1 MAHSYVT
8 VGEKLEVFR
17 LLLNHIAIEITVTS
31 MTSNRRI
38 PTDDARPATRAVEVA
53 STSDTSPIQ
62 HYCCNDIIRD
72 NQK

>member
-1 MAHSYVT
+1 
-8 VGEKLEVFR
+8 
-17 LLLNHIAIEITVTS
+17 

-72 NQK
+72 NQKQLKTMAK